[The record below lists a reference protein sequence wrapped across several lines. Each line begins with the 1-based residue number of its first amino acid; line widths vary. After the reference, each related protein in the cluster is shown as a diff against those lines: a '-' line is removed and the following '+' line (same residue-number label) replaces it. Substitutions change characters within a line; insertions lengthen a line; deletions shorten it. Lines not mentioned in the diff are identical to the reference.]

1 MLRYHVAGG
10 AQVERIEGLKH
21 KVRTKSGQPQW
32 LRFSAD
38 RRGRVSARKGPLDS
52 GQVAWKN
59 MDATKAQA
67 QGHGTCR
74 MLWNVRVARK
84 ILTGH
89 VVAQPSKRQF
99 QSRQGLRDTA
109 LLASLYDLL

>member
-21 KVRTKSGQPQW
+21 EVRTKSGQPQW
-32 LRFSAD
+32 LSFSTD
-38 RRGRVSARKGPLDS
+38 RSGRVSARKGPLDS

-67 QGHGTCR
+67 QGHGTC
-74 MLWNVRVARK
+74 
-84 ILTGH
+84 TG
-89 VVAQPSKRQF
+89 KKGF
-99 QSRQGLRDTA
+99 
-109 LLASLYDLL
+109 